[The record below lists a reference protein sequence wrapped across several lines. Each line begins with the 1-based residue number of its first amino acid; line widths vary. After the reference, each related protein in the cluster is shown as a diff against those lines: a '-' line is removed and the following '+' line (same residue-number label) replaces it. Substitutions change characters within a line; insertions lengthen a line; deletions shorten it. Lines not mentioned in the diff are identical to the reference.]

1 MLILLGRMM
10 FVLLL
15 CRLADEDASQ
25 IRISSLF
32 ESRWHEAV
40 TERHGSLL
48 CLAKLHRHKLY
59 QGLHV
64 YHKMRLPSL
73 VVEQLIAL

>member
-1 MLILLGRMM
+1 MLILLGRRLV
-10 FVLLL
+10 FLL

-25 IRISSLF
+25 RRISPLF

-48 CLAKLHRHKLY
+48 YMAKLHRHKLD
-59 QGLHV
+59 QGLRV
-64 YHKMRLPSL
+64 YYKMRLLSL